1 MVIASTAGL
10 ISGKFAFSAMGQAI
24 TSLYGVT
31 TSIDEFMDG
40 HIAQM
45 RGSDQPMIERTG
57 RILEAAK
64 FGFGLGYLSS
74 VVVIAVGQ
82 LLLGNPL
89 SAIGAV
95 SSAVIGANPV
105 AMTCAAFGA
114 IYYGWAALSLV
125 ERNKI
130 IDAVSTGLSV
140 GVELLKSILSFVIT
154 TADDLM
160 SSSVLSELAESVSVA
175 MKKFGN
181 TMLDLAR
188 QSFPSN
194 DETEDTADEGQ
205 LCSNNERLPSNL
217 LRSLIASDR
226 QGG

>member
-1 MVIASTAGL
+1 MLIASTAGL
-10 ISGKFAFSAMGQAI
+10 ISGKFAISAMGQAI
-24 TSLYGVT
+24 ASLYGVT

-64 FGFGLGYLSS
+64 FGFGLGYVSS

-82 LLLGNPL
+82 LLLGNSL
-89 SAIGAV
+89 SAIATV
-95 SSAVIGANPV
+95 SSAAVGANPV

-114 IYYGWAALSLV
+114 IYYGWTALSDV

-130 IDAVSTGLSV
+130 VDAVSTGLSV
-140 GVELLKSILSFVIT
+140 GVELLKSILSFVIK

-160 SSSVLSELAESVSVA
+160 SSSVLSDLAESVSVG
-175 MKKFGN
+175 MKRLGN

-188 QSFPSN
+188 QSFPPSEVHDDTPGEGPLVRD
-194 DETEDTADEGQ
+194 DER
-205 LCSNNERLPSNL
+205 SPSNL

-226 QGG
+226 QGC

>member
-10 ISGKFAFSAMGQAI
+10 ISGNFAISAMGQAI
-24 TSLYGVT
+24 ASLYGVT
-31 TSIDEFMDG
+31 SGIDEFMDR

-45 RGSDQPMIERTG
+45 RRSDQPMIERTG
-57 RILEAAK
+57 RILEATK

-82 LLLGNPL
+82 LLLGNSL
-89 SAIGAV
+89 TALGTV

-114 IYYGWAALSLV
+114 IYYGWTALSDV

-130 IDAVSTGLSV
+130 VDAVSTGLSV
-140 GVELLKSILSFVIT
+140 GVELLKSILSFVIK

-160 SSSVLSELAESVSVA
+160 SSSVLSELAESVSVG
-175 MKKFGN
+175 MKRFGN
-181 TMLDLAR
+181 TMLDMAR
-188 QSFPSN
+188 QSFPSS
-194 DETEDTADEGQ
+194 EVTEDTSGKGPSGRDE
-205 LCSNNERLPSNL
+205 ERSPQSL

-226 QGG
+226 QGS